1 MSGAFLLHL
10 LRHGAPELTGRM
22 LGRTD
27 SPVTA
32 EGMAAC
38 LARAK
43 SLHFNTLVSS
53 DLMRSQAIADAIGRE
68 RGLAPTTDA
77 RWRELDF
84 GDWDGLAAA
93 EIDSAA
99 LQRFWDDPDGAPPPG
114 GERWSDLVARTT
126 DAIED
131 LTPETS
137 LIVTHGG
144 AIRAALKSLCGFGL
158 RELWAFDLPYAALI
172 TLRIWPD
179 RTAQI
184 VGLQTDP
191 VS

>member
-1 MSGAFLLHL
+1 VSGAFLLHL

-53 DLMRSQAIADAIGRE
+53 DLMRSQAVADAIGRE
-68 RGLAPTTDA
+68 RGLTPTTDA

-93 EIDSAA
+93 EIDAAA
-99 LQRFWDDPDGAPPPG
+99 LQRFWDDPDAAPPPG
-114 GERWSDLVARTT
+114 GERWSNLVARIT
-126 DAIED
+126 DAIEE

-144 AIRAALKSLCGFGL
+144 AMRAALKSLCGFGL

>member
-1 MSGAFLLHL
+1 VSGAVLLHL

-38 LARAK
+38 VARVNALDFK
-43 SLHFNTLVSS
+43 RLVCS
-53 DLMRSQAIADAIGRE
+53 DLMRSQAIADAIGRD

-84 GDWDGLAAA
+84 GDWDGLDAA
-93 EIDSAA
+93 EIEAAA
-99 LQRFWDDPDGAPPPG
+99 LQQFWDDPDGAPPPG
-114 GERWSDLVARTT
+114 GERWSDLVARITH
-126 DAIED
+126 AIED

-158 RELWAFDLPYAALI
+158 RELWAFDLPYTALL

>member
-1 MSGAFLLHL
+1 VSGAFLLHL
-10 LRHGAPELTGRM
+10 LRHGAPELAGRM

-32 EGMAAC
+32 ESLTAC
-38 LARAK
+38 VARVK
-43 SLHFNTLVSS
+43 SLDFNQIVCS
-53 DLMRSQAIADAIGRE
+53 DLMRSQAIADAIGRG

-84 GDWDGLAAA
+84 GAWDGLAAA
-93 EIDSAA
+93 EIDAAA
-99 LQRFWDDPDGAPPPG
+99 LQRFWADPDGAPPPG
-114 GERWSDLVARTT
+114 GERWSDLVARITH
-126 DAIED
+126 AIED

-158 RELWAFDLPYAALI
+158 CELWAFDLPYTALI

-184 VGLQTDP
+184 VALQTDP

>member
-1 MSGAFLLHL
+1 MSGAVLLHL

-38 LARAK
+38 MARVK
-43 SLHFNTLVSS
+43 PLNFKKIVCS
-53 DLMRSQAIADAIGRE
+53 DLMRSQAVADAIGRE

-93 EIDSAA
+93 EIDAAA
-99 LQRFWDDPDGAPPPG
+99 LQRFWDDPDGEPPPG
-114 GERWSDLVARTT
+114 GERWSDLVARIT
-126 DAIED
+126 DATED

-144 AIRAALKSLCGFGL
+144 AMRAALKSLCGFGL

-184 VGLQTDP
+184 VALQTDP

>member
-27 SPVTA
+27 SPVTG
-32 EGMAAC
+32 EGLAAC
-38 LARAK
+38 LARVEPLNFK
-43 SLHFNTLVSS
+43 QIVCS
-53 DLMRSQAIADAIGRE
+53 DLMRSQVIADAIGRD
-68 RGLAPTTDA
+68 RGLAPTIDA

-93 EIDSAA
+93 EIDAAA
-99 LQRFWDDPDGAPPPG
+99 LRQFWDYPDGAPPPG
-114 GERWSDLVARTT
+114 GERWSDLVARIT

-144 AIRAALKSLCGFGL
+144 AIRAALKSLCGFGQ
-158 RELWAFDLPYAALI
+158 RELWAFDLPYAALV

-184 VGLQTDP
+184 VALQTDP
-191 VS
+191 VL

>member
-1 MSGAFLLHL
+1 MSGAVLLHL
-10 LRHGAPELTGRM
+10 LRHGAPELSGRM

-38 LARAK
+38 VARVK
-43 SLHFNTLVSS
+43 PLNFKQIVCS
-53 DLMRSQAIADAIGRE
+53 DLKRSQAIADAIGRD
-68 RGLAPTTDA
+68 RGLAPATDA

-84 GDWDGLAAA
+84 GAWDGLAAA
-93 EIDSAA
+93 EIDAAA
-99 LQRFWDDPDGAPPPG
+99 LQRFWADPDGAPPPG
-114 GERWSDLVARTT
+114 GERWSDLVARITH
-126 DAIED
+126 AIED

-158 RELWAFDLPYAALI
+158 RELWAFDLPYTALL

-184 VGLQTDP
+184 VGLHTDP

>member
-1 MSGAFLLHL
+1 VSGPFLLHL

-38 LARAK
+38 LARVK
-43 SLHFNTLVSS
+43 PLNFKQIVCS

-93 EIDSAA
+93 EIDAMA
-99 LQRFWDDPDGAPPPG
+99 LRRFWDDPDGAPPPR

-131 LTPETS
+131 LTPVTS

-144 AIRAALKSLCGFGL
+144 AMRAALKSLCGFGF

-184 VGLQTDP
+184 VALQTDP

>member
-1 MSGAFLLHL
+1 VSGAFLLHL

-43 SLHFNTLVSS
+43 SLHFNTLVCS

-68 RGLAPTTDA
+68 RGLAPATDA

-93 EIDSAA
+93 EIDAAA
-99 LQRFWDDPDGAPPPG
+99 LQRFWDDPDAAPPPG
-114 GERWSDLVARTT
+114 GERWSDLVARIT
-126 DAIED
+126 DAIEE
-131 LTPETS
+131 LTPATS

-144 AIRAALKSLCGFGL
+144 AMRAALKSLCGFGF

-184 VGLQTDP
+184 VALQTNP

>member
-1 MSGAFLLHL
+1 VSGAFLLHL

>member
-1 MSGAFLLHL
+1 VSGAVLLHL

-32 EGMAAC
+32 GGLAAC
-38 LARAK
+38 VARVK
-43 SLHFNTLVSS
+43 SLGFKQIVCS

-68 RGLAPTTDA
+68 RGMAPTTDA

-93 EIDSAA
+93 EIDAAA
-99 LQRFWDDPDGAPPPG
+99 LQPFWDDPDGAPPPG
-114 GERWSDLVARTT
+114 GERWSDLVARIA

-131 LTPETS
+131 LKSETS

>member
-1 MSGAFLLHL
+1 VSGAFLLHL

-126 DAIED
+126 DAIKD

>member
-32 EGMAAC
+32 EGLAAC
-38 LARAK
+38 VARVK
-43 SLHFNTLVSS
+43 SLYFKQIVCS

-84 GDWDGLAAA
+84 GAWDGLAAA
-93 EIDSAA
+93 EIDAAA
-99 LQRFWDDPDGAPPPG
+99 LQRFWDDPDAAPPPG
-114 GERWSDLVARTT
+114 GERWSNLVARIT
-126 DAIED
+126 DAIEE

-144 AIRAALKSLCGFGL
+144 AMRAALKSLCGFGL

-184 VGLQTDP
+184 VALQTDP
-191 VS
+191 AS

>member
-1 MSGAFLLHL
+1 VSGAVLLHL

-93 EIDSAA
+93 EIDAAA

-114 GERWSDLVARTT
+114 GERWSNLVARVT

-144 AIRAALKSLCGFGL
+144 AIRAALKTLCEFGQ

-172 TLRIWPD
+172 SLRIWPD

-184 VGLQTDP
+184 VALQTDP

>member
-1 MSGAFLLHL
+1 MSGAVLLHL

-32 EGMAAC
+32 EGLAAC
-38 LARAK
+38 VARVK
-43 SLHFNTLVSS
+43 SLDFKQIVCS

-93 EIDSAA
+93 EIDAAA

-114 GERWSDLVARTT
+114 GERWSDLIARIT
-126 DAIED
+126 DAVED
-131 LTPETS
+131 LKPETS

-144 AIRAALKSLCGFGL
+144 AIRAALKTLCRFGL
-158 RELWAFDLPYAALI
+158 RELWAFDLPYTALL

-184 VGLQTDP
+184 VALHTDP
-191 VS
+191 AS

>member
-10 LRHGAPELTGRM
+10 LRHGAPELGGRM

-32 EGMAAC
+32 EGLAAC
-38 LARAK
+38 VARVK
-43 SLHFNTLVSS
+43 SLDFKGLVCSN
-53 DLMRSQAIADAIGRE
+53 LMRSQAIADAVGRE
-68 RGLAPTTDA
+68 RGVAPTTDA

-93 EIDSAA
+93 EIDAAA
-99 LQRFWDDPDGAPPPG
+99 LQRFWDDPDSAPPPG
-114 GERWSDLVARTT
+114 GERWSDLVVRIT

-131 LTPETS
+131 LTPEPS

-144 AIRAALKSLCGFGL
+144 AMRAALKSLCGFGF

-172 TLRIWPD
+172 SLRIWPD

>member
-1 MSGAFLLHL
+1 MLHL

-32 EGMAAC
+32 EGLAAC
-38 LARAK
+38 VARVK
-43 SLHFNTLVSS
+43 SLDFKGLVCS

-68 RGLAPTTDA
+68 RGVAPTTDA

-93 EIDSAA
+93 EIDPAA
-99 LQRFWDDPDGAPPPG
+99 LQRFWDDPDAAPPPG
-114 GERWSDLVARTT
+114 GERWSNLVARTT

-131 LTPETS
+131 LTLETS

-184 VGLQTDP
+184 VALQTDP

>member
-1 MSGAFLLHL
+1 MLHL
-10 LRHGAPELTGRM
+10 LRHGAPKLTGRM

-32 EGMAAC
+32 EGLVAC
-38 LARAK
+38 FARVK
-43 SLHFNTLVSS
+43 PLSFKQIVCS
-53 DLMRSQAIADAIGRE
+53 DLRRSQAIADAIGRE

-84 GDWDGLAAA
+84 GDWDGLATA
-93 EIDSAA
+93 EIEAAA

-114 GERWSDLVARTT
+114 GERWSDLVARIT

-144 AIRAALKSLCGFGL
+144 AIRAALKSLCGFGS

-184 VGLQTDP
+184 VALQTDP

>member
-1 MSGAFLLHL
+1 VSGAFLLHL

-38 LARAK
+38 VARVK
-43 SLHFNTLVSS
+43 PLHFNTLVCS
-53 DLMRSQAIADAIGRE
+53 DLMRSQAIADAIGRD

-93 EIDSAA
+93 EIDAAA
-99 LQRFWDDPDGAPPPG
+99 LQRFWDDPDAAPPPG
-114 GERWSDLVARTT
+114 GERWSDLVERIT

-131 LTPETS
+131 VTPETS

-144 AIRAALKSLCGFGL
+144 AIRAALKSLCGFGQ

-172 TLRIWPD
+172 SLRIWPD

-184 VGLQTDP
+184 VALHTDP

>member
-38 LARAK
+38 VARVK
-43 SLHFNTLVSS
+43 SLDFMRLVCS

-68 RGLAPTTDA
+68 RALAPTTDA

-84 GDWDGLAAA
+84 GAWDGLAAA
-93 EIDSAA
+93 EIYPAA

-114 GERWSDLVARTT
+114 GERWSNLVARVT

-144 AIRAALKSLCGFGL
+144 AMRAALKSLCGFGL
-158 RELWAFDLPYAALI
+158 RELWAFDLPYAALV

-184 VGLQTDP
+184 VALHTDP

>member
-32 EGMAAC
+32 EGLAAC
-38 LARAK
+38 VARVK
-43 SLHFNTLVSS
+43 SLYFKQIVCS

-84 GDWDGLAAA
+84 GAWDGLAAA
-93 EIDSAA
+93 EIDAAA
-99 LQRFWDDPDGAPPPG
+99 LQRFWDDPDAAPPPG
-114 GERWSDLVARTT
+114 GERWSNLVARIT
-126 DAIED
+126 DAIEE

-172 TLRIWPD
+172 SLRIWPD

-184 VGLQTDP
+184 VALQTDP
-191 VS
+191 AS

>member
-1 MSGAFLLHL
+1 VSGAFLLHL

-32 EGMAAC
+32 EGLAAC
-38 LARAK
+38 VARVK
-43 SLHFNTLVSS
+43 SLYFKQIVCS

-84 GDWDGLAAA
+84 GAWDGLAAA
-93 EIDSAA
+93 EIDAAA
-99 LQRFWDDPDGAPPPG
+99 LQRFWDDPDAAPPPG
-114 GERWSDLVARTT
+114 GERWSNLVARIT
-126 DAIED
+126 DAIEE

-144 AIRAALKSLCGFGL
+144 TIRAALKSLCGFGL

-172 TLRIWPD
+172 SLRIWPD

-184 VGLQTDP
+184 VALQTDP
-191 VS
+191 AS

>member
-1 MSGAFLLHL
+1 VSGAFLLHL

-32 EGMAAC
+32 GGLAAC
-38 LARAK
+38 VARVK
-43 SLHFNTLVSS
+43 PLNFKQIVCS

-93 EIDSAA
+93 EIDAAA
-99 LQRFWDDPDGAPPPG
+99 LQRFRDDPDGEPPPG
-114 GERWSDLVARTT
+114 GERWSDLVARITH
-126 DAIED
+126 AIED
-131 LTPETS
+131 LAPETS

-144 AIRAALKSLCGFGL
+144 AMRAALKALCGFGF
-158 RELWAFDLPYAALI
+158 RELWAFDLPYAALV

-184 VGLQTDP
+184 VALQTDP

>member
-10 LRHGAPELTGRM
+10 LRHGAPELSGRM

-32 EGMAAC
+32 AGLAAC
-38 LARAK
+38 VARVK
-43 SLHFNTLVSS
+43 SLDFKGLVCS

-93 EIDSAA
+93 EIEAAA
-99 LQRFWDDPDGAPPPG
+99 LQRFGADPDGAPPPG
-114 GERWSDLVARTT
+114 GERWSDLVARITH
-126 DAIED
+126 AIED

-158 RELWAFDLPYAALI
+158 RELWAFDLPYTALL

>member
-1 MSGAFLLHL
+1 MSGAVLLHL

-32 EGMAAC
+32 EGLAAC
-38 LARAK
+38 LARVKPLEFKA
-43 SLHFNTLVSS
+43 LLCS

-68 RGLAPTTDA
+68 RGLTPTTDA

-93 EIDSAA
+93 EIDAAA

-114 GERWSDLVARTT
+114 GERWSDLVARIT

-131 LTPETS
+131 LKPGTS

-179 RTAQI
+179 LTAQI
-184 VGLQTDP
+184 VALQTDP
-191 VS
+191 LS

>member
-126 DAIED
+126 DAIKD